1 MRNLF
6 LTITALAIVALSVTG
21 CDFFRRLAGRP
32 DSEWI
37 AAKAE
42 AIRMDEERQRIR
54 LDSLEKARKA
64 AADSAATAEA
74 AADSVRLANHRY
86 RFCVILGS
94 FSSKENAERY
104 IEEIAQKGY
113 KGELLAFRNGTTAV
127 GVCQTDDE
135 SQVKKSLEELQRQ
148 DFCPKGAWIL
158 ERKQ

>member
-1 MRNLF
+1 MKNAF
-6 LTITALAIVALSVTG
+6 LTIAVMTLVATAVTG

-37 AAKAE
+37 EAKAE
-42 AIRMDEERQRIR
+42 AIRQEEEALRIR
-54 LDSLEKARKA
+54 QDSLERARKA
-64 AADSAATAEA
+64 EADSLA

-104 IEEIAQKGY
+104 VEEIAAKGY
-113 KGELLAFRNGTTAV
+113 KCELLTFRNSTAV
-127 GVCQTDDE
+127 GVCPTDDE
-135 SQVKKSLEELQRQ
+135 EQAKKSLSELQRQ
-148 DFCPKGAWIL
+148 DFCPNGAWIL

>member
-1 MRNLF
+1 MKNAF
-6 LTITALAIVALSVTG
+6 LTIAVMTLVATAVTG

-37 AAKAE
+37 EAKAE
-42 AIRMDEERQRIR
+42 AIRQEEEAQRIR
-54 LDSLEKARKA
+54 QDSLERTRKA
-64 AADSAATAEA
+64 EADSLA

-104 IEEIAQKGY
+104 VEEIAAKGY
-113 KGELLAFRNGTTAV
+113 KCELLTFRNSTAV
-127 GVCQTDDE
+127 GVCPTDDE
-135 SQVKKSLEELQRQ
+135 AQAKKSLSELQRQ
-148 DFCPKGAWIL
+148 DFCPNGAWIL

>member
-1 MRNLF
+1 MKNVF
-6 LTITALAIVALSVTG
+6 LTIAVMTLVATAVTG

-37 AAKAE
+37 EAKAE
-42 AIRMDEERQRIR
+42 AIRQEEEAQRIR

-64 AADSAATAEA
+64 EADSLA

-104 IEEIAQKGY
+104 VEEIAAKGY
-113 KGELLAFRNGTTAV
+113 KGELLTFRNSTAV
-127 GVCQTDDE
+127 GVCPTDDE
-135 SQVKKSLEELQRQ
+135 EQAKKSLSELQRQ
-148 DFCPKGAWIL
+148 DFCPNGAWIL

>member
-1 MRNLF
+1 MKNAF
-6 LTITALAIVALSVTG
+6 LTIAVMTLVATTVTG

-37 AAKAE
+37 EAKAE
-42 AIRMDEERQRIR
+42 AIRQEEEALRIR
-54 LDSLEKARKA
+54 QDSLERARKA
-64 AADSAATAEA
+64 EADSLA

-104 IEEIAQKGY
+104 VEEIAAKGY
-113 KGELLAFRNGTTAV
+113 RCELLTFRNSTAV
-127 GVCQTDDE
+127 GVCPTDDE
-135 SQVKKSLEELQRQ
+135 AQAKKSLEELQRQ

>member
-1 MRNLF
+1 MKNTF
-6 LTITALAIVALSVTG
+6 LTIAVMTLVATAVTG

-37 AAKAE
+37 EAKAE
-42 AIRMDEERQRIR
+42 AIRQEEEALRIR
-54 LDSLEKARKA
+54 QDSLERARKA
-64 AADSAATAEA
+64 EADSLA

-104 IEEIAQKGY
+104 VEEIAAKGY
-113 KGELLAFRNGTTAV
+113 KGELLTFRNSTAV
-127 GVCQTDDE
+127 GVCPTDDE
-135 SQVKKSLEELQRQ
+135 EQAKKSLSELQRQ
-148 DFCPKGAWIL
+148 DFCPNGAWIL

>member
-1 MRNLF
+1 MKNAF
-6 LTITALAIVALSVTG
+6 LTIAVMTLVATAVTG

-37 AAKAE
+37 EAKAE
-42 AIRMDEERQRIR
+42 SIRKDEEALRARQ
-54 LDSLEKARKA
+54 DSLERARKA
-64 AADSAATAEA
+64 EADSLA

-104 IEEIAQKGY
+104 VEEIAAKGY
-113 KGELLAFRNGTTAV
+113 KCELLTFRNSTAV
-127 GVCQTDDE
+127 GVCPTDDE
-135 SQVKKSLEELQRQ
+135 EQAKKSLSELQRQ
-148 DFCPKGAWIL
+148 DFCPNGAWIL

>member
-1 MRNLF
+1 MKNAF
-6 LTITALAIVALSVTG
+6 LTIAIMTLVAIAVTG

-37 AAKAE
+37 EAKAE
-42 AIRMDEERQRIR
+42 AIRQDEEALRVRQ
-54 LDSLEKARKA
+54 DSLEKARKA
-64 AADSAATAEA
+64 EADSLA

-104 IEEIAQKGY
+104 VEEIAAKGY
-113 KGELLAFRNGTTAV
+113 KCELLTFRNSTAV
-127 GVCQTDDE
+127 GVCPTDDE
-135 SQVKKSLEELQRQ
+135 AQAKKSLEELQRQ
-148 DFCPKGAWIL
+148 DFCPNGAWIL

>member
-1 MRNLF
+1 MKNAF
-6 LTITALAIVALSVTG
+6 LTIAVMTLVATAVTG

-37 AAKAE
+37 EAKAE
-42 AIRMDEERQRIR
+42 AFRQEEEALRIR
-54 LDSLEKARKA
+54 QDSLERARKA
-64 AADSAATAEA
+64 EADSLA

-104 IEEIAQKGY
+104 VEEIAAKGY
-113 KGELLAFRNGTTAV
+113 KCELLTFRNSTAV
-127 GVCQTDDE
+127 GVCPTDDE
-135 SQVKKSLEELQRQ
+135 EQAKKSLSELQRQ
-148 DFCPKGAWIL
+148 DFCPNGAWIL

>member
-1 MRNLF
+1 MKNAF
-6 LTITALAIVALSVTG
+6 LTIAVMTLVATAVTG

-37 AAKAE
+37 EAKAE
-42 AIRMDEERQRIR
+42 AIRQEEEALRIR
-54 LDSLEKARKA
+54 QGSLERARKA
-64 AADSAATAEA
+64 EADSLA

-104 IEEIAQKGY
+104 VEEIAAKGY
-113 KGELLAFRNGTTAV
+113 KCELLTFRNSTAV
-127 GVCQTDDE
+127 GVCPTDDE
-135 SQVKKSLEELQRQ
+135 AQAKKSLSELQRQ
-148 DFCPKGAWIL
+148 DFCPNGAWIL

>member
-1 MRNLF
+1 MKNVF
-6 LTITALAIVALSVTG
+6 LTIAVMTLVATAVTG

-37 AAKAE
+37 EAKAE
-42 AIRMDEERQRIR
+42 AIRQEEEALRIR
-54 LDSLEKARKA
+54 QDSLERARKA
-64 AADSAATAEA
+64 EADSLA

-104 IEEIAQKGY
+104 AEEIAAKGY
-113 KGELLAFRNGTTAV
+113 KGELLTFRNSTAV
-127 GVCQTDDE
+127 GVCPTDDE
-135 SQVKKSLEELQRQ
+135 EQAKKSLSELQRQ
-148 DFCPKGAWIL
+148 DFCPNGAWIL

>member
-1 MRNLF
+1 MKNAF
-6 LTITALAIVALSVTG
+6 LTIAVMTLVATAVTG

-37 AAKAE
+37 EAKAE
-42 AIRMDEERQRIR
+42 AIRQEEEALRIR
-54 LDSLEKARKA
+54 QDSLEKARKA
-64 AADSAATAEA
+64 EADSLA

-104 IEEIAQKGY
+104 VEEIEAKGY
-113 KGELLAFRNGTTAV
+113 KCELLTFRNSTAV
-127 GVCQTDDE
+127 GVCPTDDE
-135 SQVKKSLEELQRQ
+135 AQAKKSLEELQRQ
-148 DFCPKGAWIL
+148 DFCPNGAWIL

>member
-1 MRNLF
+1 MKNAF
-6 LTITALAIVALSVTG
+6 LTIAVMTLVATAVTG

-37 AAKAE
+37 EAKAE
-42 AIRMDEERQRIR
+42 AIRQEEEALRIR
-54 LDSLEKARKA
+54 QDSLERAQKAE
-64 AADSAATAEA
+64 ADSLA

-104 IEEIAQKGY
+104 VEEIAAKGY
-113 KGELLAFRNGTTAV
+113 KCELLTFRNSTAV
-127 GVCQTDDE
+127 GVCPTDDE
-135 SQVKKSLEELQRQ
+135 EQAKKSLSELQRQ

>member
-1 MRNLF
+1 MKNAF
-6 LTITALAIVALSVTG
+6 LTIAVMTLVATAVTG

-37 AAKAE
+37 EAKAE
-42 AIRMDEERQRIR
+42 AISQEEKALRIR
-54 LDSLEKARKA
+54 QDSLERARKA
-64 AADSAATAEA
+64 EADSLA

-104 IEEIAQKGY
+104 VEEIAAKGY
-113 KGELLAFRNGTTAV
+113 KGELLTFRNSTAV
-127 GVCQTDDE
+127 GVCPTDDE
-135 SQVKKSLEELQRQ
+135 EQAKKSLSELQRQ
-148 DFCPKGAWIL
+148 DFCPNGAWIL

>member
-1 MRNLF
+1 MKNAF
-6 LTITALAIVALSVTG
+6 LTIAIMALVAASVTG

-37 AAKAE
+37 EAKAE
-42 AIRMDEERQRIR
+42 TIRKEEEALRIR
-54 LDSLEKARKA
+54 QDSLERARKA
-64 AADSAATAEA
+64 EADSLA

-104 IEEIAQKGY
+104 VEDIAAKGY
-113 KGELLAFRNGTTAV
+113 KCELLTFRNSTAV
-127 GVCQTDDE
+127 GVCPTDDE
-135 SQVKKSLEELQRQ
+135 AQAKKSLEDLQRQ

>member
-1 MRNLF
+1 MKNAF
-6 LTITALAIVALSVTG
+6 LTIAVMTLVATAVTG

-37 AAKAE
+37 EAKAE
-42 AIRMDEERQRIR
+42 AIRQEEEALRIR
-54 LDSLEKARKA
+54 QDSLERARKA
-64 AADSAATAEA
+64 EADSLA

-104 IEEIAQKGY
+104 VEEIATKGY
-113 KGELLAFRNGTTAV
+113 KGELLTFRNSTAV
-127 GVCQTDDE
+127 GVCPTDDE
-135 SQVKKSLEELQRQ
+135 EQAKKSLSELQRQ
-148 DFCPKGAWIL
+148 DFCPNGAWIL

>member
-1 MRNLF
+1 MKNVF
-6 LTITALAIVALSVTG
+6 LTIAVMTLVATAVTG

-37 AAKAE
+37 EAKAE
-42 AIRMDEERQRIR
+42 AIRQEEEALRIR
-54 LDSLEKARKA
+54 QDSLERARKA
-64 AADSAATAEA
+64 EADSLA

-104 IEEIAQKGY
+104 VEEIAAKGY
-113 KGELLAFRNGTTAV
+113 KCELLTFRNSTAV
-127 GVCQTDDE
+127 GVCPTDDE
-135 SQVKKSLEELQRQ
+135 AQAKKSLSELQRQ
-148 DFCPKGAWIL
+148 DFCPNGAWIL

>member
-1 MRNLF
+1 MKNAF
-6 LTITALAIVALSVTG
+6 LTIAVMTLVATAVTG

-37 AAKAE
+37 EAKAE
-42 AIRMDEERQRIR
+42 AIRQEEEALRIR
-54 LDSLEKARKA
+54 QDSLERARKA
-64 AADSAATAEA
+64 EADSLA

-104 IEEIAQKGY
+104 VEEIAAKGY
-113 KGELLAFRNGTTAV
+113 KGELLTFRNSTAV
-127 GVCQTDDE
+127 GVCPTDDE
-135 SQVKKSLEELQRQ
+135 GQAKKSLSELQRQ
-148 DFCPKGAWIL
+148 DFCPNGAWIL

>member
-1 MRNLF
+1 MKNTF
-6 LTITALAIVALSVTG
+6 LTIAVMTLVATAVTG

-37 AAKAE
+37 EAKAE
-42 AIRMDEERQRIR
+42 AIRQEAEALRIR
-54 LDSLEKARKA
+54 QDSLERARKA
-64 AADSAATAEA
+64 EADSLA

-104 IEEIAQKGY
+104 VEEIAAKGY
-113 KGELLAFRNGTTAV
+113 KCELLTFRNSTAV
-127 GVCQTDDE
+127 GVCPTDDE
-135 SQVKKSLEELQRQ
+135 AQAKKSLSELQRQ
-148 DFCPKGAWIL
+148 DFCPNGAWIL

>member
-1 MRNLF
+1 MKNAF
-6 LTITALAIVALSVTG
+6 LTIAVMTLVATAVTG

-37 AAKAE
+37 EAKAE
-42 AIRMDEERQRIR
+42 AIRQEEEALRIR
-54 LDSLEKARKA
+54 QDSLERARKA
-64 AADSAATAEA
+64 EADSLA

-104 IEEIAQKGY
+104 VEEIAAKGY
-113 KGELLAFRNGTTAV
+113 KCELLTFRNSTAV
-127 GVCQTDDE
+127 GVCPTDDE
-135 SQVKKSLEELQRQ
+135 AQAKKSLSELQRQ

>member
-1 MRNLF
+1 MKNAF
-6 LTITALAIVALSVTG
+6 LTIAIMTLVAIAVTG

-37 AAKAE
+37 EAKAE
-42 AIRMDEERQRIR
+42 AIRQDEEALRIR
-54 LDSLEKARKA
+54 QDSLEKARKA
-64 AADSAATAEA
+64 EADSLA

-104 IEEIAQKGY
+104 VEEIAAKGY
-113 KGELLAFRNGTTAV
+113 RCELLTFRNSTAV
-127 GVCQTDDE
+127 GVCPTDDE
-135 SQVKKSLEELQRQ
+135 AQAKKSLDELQRQ

>member
-1 MRNLF
+1 MKNAF
-6 LTITALAIVALSVTG
+6 LTIAVMTLIATAVTG

-37 AAKAE
+37 EAKAE
-42 AIRMDEERQRIR
+42 AIRQEEEALRIR
-54 LDSLEKARKA
+54 QDSLEKARKA
-64 AADSAATAEA
+64 EADSLAAT
-74 AADSVRLANHRY
+74 DSVRLANHRY

-104 IEEIAQKGY
+104 VEEIAAKGY
-113 KGELLAFRNGTTAV
+113 KCELLTFRNSTAV
-127 GVCQTDDE
+127 GVCPTDDE
-135 SQVKKSLEELQRQ
+135 AQAKKSLEELQRQ

>member
-1 MRNLF
+1 MKNAF
-6 LTITALAIVALSVTG
+6 LTIAIMALVAASVTG

-37 AAKAE
+37 EAKAE
-42 AIRMDEERQRIR
+42 TIRQEEETQRIR
-54 LDSLEKARKA
+54 LDSLERARKA
-64 AADSAATAEA
+64 EADSLA

-104 IEEIAQKGY
+104 IEEIAEKGY
-113 KGELLAFRNGTTAV
+113 KGELLTFRSSTAV
-127 GVCQTDDE
+127 GVCPTDDE
-135 SQVKKSLEELQRQ
+135 AQAKKSLEELQRQ

>member
-1 MRNLF
+1 MKNAF
-6 LTITALAIVALSVTG
+6 LTIAVMTLVATAVTG

-37 AAKAE
+37 EAKAE
-42 AIRMDEERQRIR
+42 AIRQEEEALRIR
-54 LDSLEKARKA
+54 QDSLERARKA
-64 AADSAATAEA
+64 EADSLA

-104 IEEIAQKGY
+104 VEEIAAKGY
-113 KGELLAFRNGTTAV
+113 KCELLTFRNSTVV
-127 GVCQTDDE
+127 GVCPTDDE
-135 SQVKKSLEELQRQ
+135 AQAKKSLSELQRQ
-148 DFCPKGAWIL
+148 DFCPNGAWIL

>member
-1 MRNLF
+1 MKNAF
-6 LTITALAIVALSVTG
+6 LTIAVMTLVTTAVTG

-37 AAKAE
+37 EAKAE
-42 AIRMDEERQRIR
+42 AIRQEEEALRIR
-54 LDSLEKARKA
+54 LDSLERARKA
-64 AADSAATAEA
+64 EADSLA

-104 IEEIAQKGY
+104 VEEIAAKGY
-113 KGELLAFRNGTTAV
+113 KCELLTFRNSTAV
-127 GVCQTDDE
+127 GVCPTDDE
-135 SQVKKSLEELQRQ
+135 AQAKKSLEELQRQ
-148 DFCPKGAWIL
+148 DFCPNGAWIL

>member
-1 MRNLF
+1 MKNTF
-6 LTITALAIVALSVTG
+6 LTIAVMTLIATAVTG

-37 AAKAE
+37 EAKAE
-42 AIRMDEERQRIR
+42 AIRKEEEALRIR
-54 LDSLEKARKA
+54 QDSLERARKA
-64 AADSAATAEA
+64 EADSLA

-104 IEEIAQKGY
+104 VEEIAAKGY
-113 KGELLAFRNGTTAV
+113 KCELLTFRNSTAV
-127 GVCQTDDE
+127 GVCPTDDE
-135 SQVKKSLEELQRQ
+135 AQAKKSLSELQRQ
-148 DFCPKGAWIL
+148 DFCPNGAWIL

>member
-1 MRNLF
+1 MKNAF
-6 LTITALAIVALSVTG
+6 PTIVIIILVATAVTG

-37 AAKAE
+37 EAKAE
-42 AIRMDEERQRIR
+42 SIRQEEEALRVRQ
-54 LDSLEKARKA
+54 DSLEKARKA
-64 AADSAATAEA
+64 IADSLA

-86 RFCVILGS
+86 RFCIILGS

-104 IEEIAQKGY
+104 AEEIAAKGY
-113 KGELLAFRNGTTAV
+113 KGELLTFRNSTAV
-127 GVCQTDDE
+127 GVCPTDDE
-135 SQVKKSLEELQRQ
+135 AQAKKSLEDIQRQ

>member
-1 MRNLF
+1 MKNAF
-6 LTITALAIVALSVTG
+6 LTIAVMTLVATAVTG

-37 AAKAE
+37 EAKAE
-42 AIRMDEERQRIR
+42 GIRQEEEALRIR
-54 LDSLEKARKA
+54 QDSLERARKA
-64 AADSAATAEA
+64 EADSLA

-104 IEEIAQKGY
+104 VEEIAAKGY
-113 KGELLAFRNGTTAV
+113 KCELLTFRNSTAV
-127 GVCQTDDE
+127 GVCPTDDE
-135 SQVKKSLEELQRQ
+135 EQAKKSLSELQRQ
-148 DFCPKGAWIL
+148 DFCPNGAWIL

>member
-1 MRNLF
+1 MKNAF
-6 LTITALAIVALSVTG
+6 LTIAVMTLVATAVTG

-37 AAKAE
+37 EAKAE
-42 AIRMDEERQRIR
+42 AIRQEEEALRIR
-54 LDSLEKARKA
+54 LDSLERARKA
-64 AADSAATAEA
+64 EADSLA

-104 IEEIAQKGY
+104 VEEIAAKGY
-113 KGELLAFRNGTTAV
+113 KGELLTFRNSTAV
-127 GVCQTDDE
+127 GVCPTDDE
-135 SQVKKSLEELQRQ
+135 AQAKKSLEELQRQ
-148 DFCPKGAWIL
+148 DFCPNGAWIL

>member
-1 MRNLF
+1 MKNAF
-6 LTITALAIVALSVTG
+6 LTIAVMTLVATAVTG

-37 AAKAE
+37 EAKAE
-42 AIRMDEERQRIR
+42 AIRQKEEALRIR
-54 LDSLEKARKA
+54 QDSLERARKA
-64 AADSAATAEA
+64 EADSLA

-104 IEEIAQKGY
+104 VEEIAAKGY
-113 KGELLAFRNGTTAV
+113 KGELLTFRNSTAV
-127 GVCQTDDE
+127 GVCPTDDE
-135 SQVKKSLEELQRQ
+135 EQAKKSLSELQRQ
-148 DFCPKGAWIL
+148 DFCPNGAWIL

>member
-1 MRNLF
+1 MKNAF
-6 LTITALAIVALSVTG
+6 LTIAIIIIVATAVTG

-37 AAKAE
+37 EAKAKS
-42 AIRMDEERQRIR
+42 IRQEEETLRIR
-54 LDSLEKARKA
+54 QDSLEKVRKA
-64 AADSAATAEA
+64 IADSLA

-86 RFCVILGS
+86 RFVIILGS

-104 IEEIAQKGY
+104 VEEIEAKGD
-113 KGELLAFRNGTTAV
+113 KGELLTFRSSTAV
-127 GVCQTDDE
+127 GVCPTDDE
-135 SQVKKSLEELQRQ
+135 AQAKKSLEDIQRQ

>member
-1 MRNLF
+1 MKNTF
-6 LTITALAIVALSVTG
+6 LTIAVMTLVATAVTG

-37 AAKAE
+37 EAKTEAIRQEEEALRIRQDSLERARKAE
-42 AIRMDEERQRIR
+42 A
-54 LDSLEKARKA
+54 DSL
-64 AADSAATAEA
+64 A

-104 IEEIAQKGY
+104 VEEIAAKGY
-113 KGELLAFRNGTTAV
+113 KCELLTFRNSTAV
-127 GVCQTDDE
+127 GVCPTDDE
-135 SQVKKSLEELQRQ
+135 AQAKKSLSELQRQ
-148 DFCPKGAWIL
+148 DFCPNGAWIL